1 MRMIIGFVIG
11 VLVSTLVLNGGVRF
25 GVFVSPDT
33 VKKAFSHK

>member
-1 MRMIIGFVIG
+1 MG
-11 VLVSTLVLNGGVRF
+11 LVAATVVLNGGIKF